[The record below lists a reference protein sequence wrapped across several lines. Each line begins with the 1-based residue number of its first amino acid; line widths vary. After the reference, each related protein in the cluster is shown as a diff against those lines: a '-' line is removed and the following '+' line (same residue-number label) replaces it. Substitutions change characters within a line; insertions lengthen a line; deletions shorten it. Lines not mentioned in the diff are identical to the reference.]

1 MRFYLDSARKSN
13 IAAAAKMAWVAG
25 VTTNPGILHC
35 DGVADWR
42 DVVKAVVD
50 TGRKDWKVWLQ
61 VPAGDAESMVKSA
74 EKMESYL
81 ADLTGG
87 PFVGPTLV
95 VKLPPIRESLFA
107 GSRLVT
113 AGKEVCITGMANPVQ
128 ALGVA
133 HLPHLEPGGFQATEG
148 PPSSRNPG
156 FPQYIAYYVG
166 RVDDAGE
173 DGLGRLGE
181 INSLYVAN
189 GIRTRIL
196 GASVRS
202 HQMLTQLA
210 ATLAVA
216 SGKAQ
221 VDVTLPFDVLAS
233 VLEDAV
239 TSKALAE
246 FSDLE

>member
-1 MRFYLDSARKSN
+1 
-13 IAAAAKMAWVAG
+13 
-25 VTTNPGILHC
+25 
-35 DGVADWR
+35 
-42 DVVKAVVD
+42 VVD

-81 ADLTGG
+81 ADRTGG
-87 PFVGPTLV
+87 SFVGPTLV

-107 GSRLVT
+107 GSHLVA
-113 AGKEVCITGMANPVQ
+113 AGKEVCITGIANPVQ

-133 HLPHLEPGGFQATEG
+133 CLPHLEPGGFQATEG

-166 RVDDAGE
+166 RVNDAGE
-173 DGLGRLGE
+173 SGVARLE
-181 INSLYVAN
+181 QINSLYVAN

-202 HQMLTQLA
+202 HQELAQLTA
-210 ATLAVA
+210 AFAA
-216 SGKAQ
+216 APGKAL
-221 VDVTLPFDVLAS
+221 VDVTLPFDVLAN

-239 TSKALAE
+239 TAKALAE